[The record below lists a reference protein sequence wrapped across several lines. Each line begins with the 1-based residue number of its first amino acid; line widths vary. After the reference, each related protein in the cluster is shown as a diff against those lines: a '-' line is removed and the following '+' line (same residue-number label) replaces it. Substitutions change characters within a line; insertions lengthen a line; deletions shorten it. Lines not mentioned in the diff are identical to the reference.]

1 MNREFTGHPT
11 RAAFTLM
18 EVLLVLVILV
28 VLGSLAVGMFTGTQR
43 KALEQT
49 AQIQV
54 DAFDELCQ
62 RYHIHMFAY
71 PPSLEDLRV
80 NTSGSPNWSG
90 PYTDKDTP
98 LDPWGN
104 PYQYDPAG
112 PRHNGEKPDI
122 VSSGPDGSSG
132 TPDDIYNR

>member
-1 MNREFTGHPT
+1 MNHCRTRRST

-28 VLGSLAVGMFTGTQR
+28 VLGSLAVGMFTGTQK
-43 KALEQT
+43 KALERA
-49 AQIQV
+49 AQIQI
-54 DAFDELCQ
+54 DNWDRDCQ
-62 RYHIHMFAY
+62 RYHIDMFAY
-71 PPSLEDLRV
+71 PTSLEDLRV
-80 NTSGSPNWSG
+80 NASGSANWSG
-90 PYTDKDTP
+90 PYTDKDILP
-98 LDPWGN
+98 DPWGN
-104 PYQYDPAG
+104 QYQFDPAG

>member
-1 MNREFTGHPT
+1 MNRRRSRRQD

-43 KALEQT
+43 KALERST
-49 AQIQV
+49 QIQV
-54 DAFDELCQ
+54 DEFSSACMRYQLEMNTFPSSLQELT
-62 RYHIHMFAY
+62 I
-71 PPSLEDLRV
+71 
-80 NTSGSPNWSG
+80 NTSGSPNW
-90 PYTDKDTP
+90 TKQLDKEVTN
-98 LDPWGN
+98 DPWNN

-112 PRHNGEKPDI
+112 PRHNGDKPDI
-122 VSSGPDGSSG
+122 WSYGADGAAG